1 MHGAALANPR
11 YTFGPMPPLPP
22 HPQRARQQAPL
33 PVLPYRKP
41 TKGRDYWVLNDVLPD
56 VDAVRERCLEKDD
69 WVKGYPYTSET
80 WPGLRT
86 MPGLE
91 PGELARVER
100 LVKKSTGAKEL
111 WVQQAPGGGTLNHN
125 CIQVV
130 GEGESEPRPHTDSR
144 AVCRYAAVLYLTP
157 TAPKSCGTGFYRQR
171 LPGGVLGG
179 NTVAAPH
186 NNLVDALGTRFVP
199 PDSFIEDVTVPHRYN
214 RLLLYAANTIHSASG
229 YCGTTLEDK
238 RMTAVFF
245 WMAER

>member
-1 MHGAALANPR
+1 MHGTALANPR
-11 YTFGPMPPLPP
+11 YTFGPMSPLPP
-22 HPQRARQQAPL
+22 HPQRARQAPL

-56 VDAVRERCLEKDD
+56 VDAVRERCLAKDD

-91 PGELARVER
+91 PAELGRIER
-100 LVKKSTGAKEL
+100 LVKQATGAKEL
-111 WVQQAPGGGTLNHN
+111 WVQKAPGGGTLNHN

-144 AVCRYAAVLYLTP
+144 SLCRYAAVLYLNP
-157 TAPKSCGTGFYRQR
+157 SVPKDCGTSFYRQH
-171 LPGGVLGG
+171 LPGGRLGG
-179 NTVAAPH
+179 NVVQAPH
-186 NNLVDALGTRFVP
+186 NNLVEALGTRFVA
-199 PDSFIEDVTVPHRYN
+199 PDAFEEDVRVPHKYN
-214 RLLLYAANTIHSASG
+214 SLLLYHANLVHSATG
-229 YCGTTLEDK
+229 YHGSTLEEK

-245 WMAER
+245 WMA

>member
-1 MHGAALANPR
+1 MYGTALANPR

-22 HPQRARQQAPL
+22 HPQQRARQQAPL

-56 VDAVRERCLEKDD
+56 ADAVRERCLAKDD

-91 PGELARVER
+91 PSEMGRIER
-100 LVKKSTGAKEL
+100 LVKQAIGVKEL
-111 WVQQAPGGGTLNHN
+111 WVEKAPGGGTLNHN

-130 GEGESEPRPHTDSR
+130 GKGESEPRPHTDSR
-144 AVCRYAAVLYLTP
+144 ALCRYAAVLYLNP
-157 TAPKSCGTGFYRQR
+157 SVPKDCGTSFYRQH
-171 LPGGVLGG
+171 LPGGRLGG
-179 NTVAAPH
+179 NVVQAPH
-186 NNLVDALGTRFVP
+186 NNLVEALGTRFVA
-199 PDSFIEDVTVPHRYN
+199 PDAFEEDVRVPHKYN
-214 RLLLYAANTIHSASG
+214 SLLLYHANLVHSATG
-229 YCGTTLEDK
+229 YHGSTLEEK

-245 WMAER
+245 WMA

>member
-1 MHGAALANPR
+1 M
-11 YTFGPMPPLPP
+11 PMSPP
-22 HPQRARQQAPL
+22 HKNTGL
-33 PVLPYRKP
+33 PILPYRKP
-41 TKGRDYWVLNDVLPD
+41 TRGRDYWVLDDVLPD
-56 VDAVRERCLEKDD
+56 PGAVRERCLATDD
-69 WVKGYPYTSET
+69 WTQGYPHRPET

-86 MPGLE
+86 KPGLE
-91 PGELARVER
+91 PGELARVES
-100 LVKKSTGAKEL
+100 LVRKATGARRIWALES
-111 WVQQAPGGGTLNHN
+111 AAGGATDHN
-125 CIQVV
+125 CVQVV

-157 TAPKSCGTGFYRQR
+157 TAPKRCGTGFYRQL
-171 LPGGVLGG
+171 LPGGTLGG

-199 PDSFIEDVTVPHRYN
+199 PDSFTEDVTVPYRYN
-214 RLLLYAANTIHSASG
+214 RLLLYTANTIHSASG